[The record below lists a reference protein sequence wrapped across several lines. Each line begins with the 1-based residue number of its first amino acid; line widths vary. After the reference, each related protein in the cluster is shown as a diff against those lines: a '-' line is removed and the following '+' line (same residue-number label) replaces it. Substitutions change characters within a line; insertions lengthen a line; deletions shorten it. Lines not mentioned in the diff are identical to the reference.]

1 MMRFFLVVTFEDI
14 PKSPMLVVHQGV
26 LVGPNVYCSF
36 YSATS
41 KIPTITTVAQVLSA
55 PTHPL
60 CAINL
65 YVIFMLVDSHAV
77 PYVIFMLA
85 GSHAV
90 PECASSKNISSLSDA
105 T

>member
-1 MMRFFLVVTFEDI
+1 
-14 PKSPMLVVHQGV
+14 MLVVHQGV
-26 LVGPNVYCSF
+26 LVGPNVYYSF

-41 KIPTITTVAQVLSA
+41 KIPTDAAVAQVLSA
-55 PTHPL
+55 PTHPFS
-60 CAINL
+60 AINL

-85 GSHAV
+85 GFHAV
-90 PECASSKNISSLSDA
+90 PACANSKNMSSRSEA